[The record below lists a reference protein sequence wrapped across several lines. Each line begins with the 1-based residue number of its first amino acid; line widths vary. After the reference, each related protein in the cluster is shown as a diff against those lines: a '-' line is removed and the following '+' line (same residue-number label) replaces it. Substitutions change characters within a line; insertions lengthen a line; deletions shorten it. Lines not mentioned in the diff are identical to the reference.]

1 VSRVPQAST
10 ESTPREAA
18 VANPRV
24 AALLVAL
31 LSVLATFIWQAATVH
46 FNYGGN
52 WTGLFCTGDVRP
64 VPPELAAN
72 TYIFKSSTGYD
83 GQFYRYVAH
92 DPWFQKGLWRYHDTA
107 RWRSWRILMPALAW
121 LVAGG
126 QSRYIDAAYIAVM
139 LLFVGLGTYWL
150 GRYAASHGWHS
161 AWGLGFLLLPATFIS
176 IDRLTIDV
184 ALAALCAGFVWYS
197 RREST
202 VGLYAV
208 LVLAG
213 LARETGLLLVA
224 AGCLHELWN
233 RRWRRAVLFATAALP
248 VLVWFRIVAV
258 QTARMGRSLGALSLG
273 VSVPRWLFQYPLVGI
288 IMALFRAEPYPVKPP
303 LLQVVQAVDVLALC
317 GFLFA
322 LVLAVWGLWRRRF
335 DREQWVALCFVALAL
350 VLSIPGYWRHVY
362 GYGRPLTPLV
372 FVVGL
377 RVFAGARWWVLVP
390 ILLMDLRMAV
400 QMSPQILGI
409 LRGLI

>member
-1 VSRVPQAST
+1 M
-10 ESTPREAA
+10 
-18 VANPRV
+18 
-24 AALLVAL
+24 
-31 LSVLATFIWQAATVH
+31 WQATTVH

-52 WTGLFCTGDVRP
+52 WTGLFWTGDARP

-72 TYIFKSSTGYD
+72 TFIFKSGTGYD

-92 DPWFQKGLWRYHDTA
+92 DPWFQKGLWRYYDTV
-107 RWRSWRILMPALAW
+107 RWRSWRILVPALAW
-121 LVAGG
+121 LVACG
-126 QSRYIDAAYIAVM
+126 QPRYIDAAYMAVI

-150 GRYAASHGWHS
+150 GRYAASYGRHP
-161 AWGLGFLLLPATFIS
+161 AWGLGFLLLPATLIS
-176 IDRLTIDV
+176 IDRLTIDI
-184 ALAALCAGFVWYS
+184 ALAALCVGFVWYS

-202 VGLYAV
+202 VGLYVV

-213 LARETGLLLVA
+213 LVRETGLLLVA

-233 RRWRRAVLFATAALP
+233 RRWRRAALFATAALP
-248 VLVWFRIVAV
+248 TLAWFRIVAV
-258 QTARMGRSLGALSLG
+258 QTAHAHRHVHGYDFGGLAA
-273 VSVPRWLFQYPLVGI
+273 PWFFDYPLVGI
-288 IMALFRAEPYPVKPP
+288 FMALFRAEPYPVAPP

-322 LVLAVWGLWRRRF
+322 LALAVWGLWRRRL

-350 VLSIPGYWRHVY
+350 VLSVPGYWRHVY
-362 GYGRPLTPLV
+362 SYGRPLSPLL

-377 RVFAGARWWVLVP
+377 RVFAEARWWVLVP

-409 LRGLI
+409 LRGIL

>member
-1 VSRVPQAST
+1 
-10 ESTPREAA
+10 
-18 VANPRV
+18 V

-31 LSVLATFIWQAATVH
+31 VSVVAAFIWQATTVH

-52 WTGLFCTGDVRP
+52 WTGLFWTGDARP

-72 TYIFKSSTGYD
+72 TYVFKSGTGYD

-92 DPWFQKGLWRYHDTA
+92 DPWFQKGLWKYHDAA
-107 RWRSWRILMPALAW
+107 RWRSWRILVPALAW

-126 QSRYIDAAYIAVM
+126 QSRYIDAAYMAVI

-150 GRYAASHGWHS
+150 GRYAASYGRHP
-161 AWGLGFLLLPATFIS
+161 AWGLGFLLLPATLIS
-176 IDRLTIDV
+176 IDRLTIDI

-224 AGCLHELWN
+224 AACLYELWN
-233 RRWRRAVLFATAALP
+233 RRWRRAALFATAALP
-248 VLVWFRIVAV
+248 VLVWLRIVTV
-258 QTARMGRSLGALSLG
+258 QTAHPHRLIRGYYLGGLAA
-273 VSVPRWLFQYPLVGI
+273 PWFFQYPLVGI

-322 LVLAVWGLWRRRF
+322 LALAVWGLWRRRL

-350 VLSIPGYWRHVY
+350 VLSVPGYWRHVY
-362 GYGRPLTPLV
+362 SYGRPLSPLL

-377 RVFAGARWWVLVP
+377 RAFAGARWWVLVP
-390 ILLMDLRMAV
+390 ILLMDVRMAV
-400 QMSPQILGI
+400 QMSPQFLGI
-409 LRGLI
+409 LRGLL